1 MNRIRAYQILKIS
14 ENASETE
21 IRDAY
26 RRLLS
31 ENNPEDN
38 PEGFMQLR
46 QAYDTAMQYLYEAE
60 EEEDDFEDEEPI
72 ARKTLK
78 QPVKTL
84 KTVNSAKPKTTANFT
99 SAKTASANTKVSP
112 IRTRKS
118 ANDMAVCVV
127 KPRNMEDAREITETL
142 LANCT
147 VVLNMEG
154 LDLDLAQRIIDF
166 TSGSCYAINGN
177 LQKISNY
184 IFIITPSSV
193 DVSGDFQDLLNGA
206 FDIPSM
212 NFNY

>member
-1 MNRIRAYQILKIS
+1 MKLN
-14 ENASETE
+14 
-21 IRDAY
+21 D
-26 RRLLS
+26 
-31 ENNPEDN
+31 D
-38 PEGFMQLR
+38 
-46 QAYDTAMQYLYEAE
+46 YDDDDDFLDDDIDDYE
-60 EEEDDFEDEEPI
+60 EERPKKSFFKKSQSDSFDEIEDDFQDEPL
-72 ARKTLK
+72 ARKSLK

-84 KTVNSAKPKTTANFT
+84 KTVNYTKPKSSNSSFSTQK
-99 SAKTASANTKVSP
+99 SAVSSSKVSP
-112 IRTRKS
+112 IRTRKT
-118 ANDMAVCVV
+118 ANDMSVCVV

-166 TSGSCYAINGN
+166 TSGSCYAISGN

-184 IFIITPSSV
+184 IFIITPASV

>member
-1 MNRIRAYQILKIS
+1 MSFLDKIL
-14 ENASETE
+14 NAMKLN
-21 IRDAY
+21 D
-26 RRLLS
+26 
-31 ENNPEDN
+31 D
-38 PEGFMQLR
+38 
-46 QAYDTAMQYLYEAE
+46 YDDDDDFLDDDVDDYEE
-60 EEEDDFEDEEPI
+60 RPKKSFFKKSQSDSFDDIDDDFEEEPL
-72 ARKTLK
+72 ARKSLK

-84 KTVNSAKPKTTANFT
+84 KTVNSAKPKNNSSF
-99 SAKTASANTKVSP
+99 SAQKSSVSSSKVSP
-112 IRTRKS
+112 IRTRKT
-118 ANDMAVCVV
+118 ANDMSVCVV

-166 TSGSCYAINGN
+166 TSGSCYAISGN

-184 IFIITPSSV
+184 IFIITPASV

>member
-1 MNRIRAYQILKIS
+1 MSFLDKIL
-14 ENASETE
+14 NAMKLN
-21 IRDAY
+21 D
-26 RRLLS
+26 
-31 ENNPEDN
+31 D
-38 PEGFMQLR
+38 
-46 QAYDTAMQYLYEAE
+46 YDDDDDFLDDDMDDYE
-60 EEEDDFEDEEPI
+60 EERPKKSFFKKSQSDSFDDIDDDFQDEPL
-72 ARKTLK
+72 ARKSLK

-84 KTVNSAKPKTTANFT
+84 KTVNTSKPKSNSSTAAPKP
-99 SAKTASANTKVSP
+99 SVSSSKVSP

-118 ANDMAVCVV
+118 ANDMSVCVV

-184 IFIITPSSV
+184 IFIITPASV

>member
-1 MNRIRAYQILKIS
+1 MSFLDKIL
-14 ENASETE
+14 NAMKLN
-21 IRDAY
+21 D
-26 RRLLS
+26 
-31 ENNPEDN
+31 D
-38 PEGFMQLR
+38 
-46 QAYDTAMQYLYEAE
+46 YDDDDDFLDDDIDDYE
-60 EEEDDFEDEEPI
+60 EERPKKSFFKKSQSDSFDEIEDDFQDEPL
-72 ARKTLK
+72 ARKSLK

-84 KTVNSAKPKTTANFT
+84 KTVNTTSKPKTSGTYTAPKVSAST
-99 SAKTASANTKVSP
+99 SKVSP
-112 IRTRKS
+112 IRTRKT

-184 IFIITPSSV
+184 IFIITPESV